1 MSKIDGFLI
10 ENIGGLKQ
18 HQIIDLRLAIK
29 AVMIDFLNSA
39 SKDVF
44 DSGVDREVLTKVYN
58 EMLLKLKKE

>member
-1 MSKIDGFLI
+1 MSKIDRLLS
-10 ENIGGLKQ
+10 ENISGIKQ

-29 AVMIDFLNSA
+29 TVMIDFLNST

-44 DSGVDREVLTKVYN
+44 DSGVDREVLIKVYN

>member
-1 MSKIDGFLI
+1 MSKIDRMLL

-29 AVMIDFLNSA
+29 TVMIDFLNSA

-44 DSGVDREVLTKVYN
+44 DSGVDREVLIKVYN
-58 EMLLKLKKE
+58 EMLLKLKKD

>member
-1 MSKIDGFLI
+1 MSKIDSFLI
-10 ENIGGLKQ
+10 ENISGLKQ

-44 DSGVDREVLTKVYN
+44 DSGVDREVLIKVYN